1 MAEKK
6 SFVFYHSYEKPL
18 AMLSDA
24 DRGKLLMAL
33 IRYSRGQEVEHI
45 SPTADM
51 AFAFIRENMDRD
63 AAAYQE
69 TVRKRSAAG
78 KKGGRPPKSQPEGV
92 PEPEEKANGFSQKQT
107 KGGKAENENE
117 NENGNEN
124 ENENGNDNENGNE
137 NTIPPSIPPKGEGA
151 VSSQPAESGF
161 DEFWQSY
168 PRKVGKKAAQNAWK
182 RLKPNAALRIK
193 IMEALQEQKASRR
206 WQKEQGRYIPNP
218 ATWLNQERWE
228 DQLEEAGSAPDYSH
242 FNLSD
247 TKGETVYGTDFTR
260 WELPD

>member
-24 DRGKLLMAL
+24 DRGRLLMAL
-33 IRYSRGQEVEHI
+33 IRYSREQEVEHI

-78 KKGGRPPKSQPEGV
+78 KKGGRPPKSKPEV
-92 PEPEEKANGFSQKQT
+92 PQEEEKADGFPQKQP
-107 KGGKAENENE
+107 KGGKAE
-117 NENGNEN
+117 
-124 ENENGNDNENGNE
+124 NENGNE

-218 ATWLNQERWE
+218 ATWLHQERWE
-228 DQLEEAGSAPDYSH
+228 DQLEQAGSAPDYSH
-242 FNLSD
+242 FSLSD
-247 TKGETVYGTDFTR
+247 TEGETVYGTDFTR

>member
-1 MAEKK
+1 MGEKK

-33 IRYSRGQEVEHI
+33 IRYSQGQEVEHI
-45 SPTADM
+45 SPAADI

-78 KKGGRPPKSQPEGV
+78 KKGGRPPKSKPEV
-92 PEPEEKANGFSQKQT
+92 PQEEEKADGFPQKQT

-124 ENENGNDNENGNE
+124 GNGNGNGNDNGNE
-137 NTIPPSIPPKGEGA
+137 NTIPPVVPPKGERSGGG
-151 VSSQPAESGF
+151 PPTESGF

-193 IMEALQEQKASRR
+193 IMEALQEQKASQR
-206 WQKEQGRYIPNP
+206 WQKEEGRYIPNP
-218 ATWLNQERWE
+218 ATWLHQERWE
-228 DQLEEAGSAPDYSH
+228 DQLEQAGSAPDYSH
-242 FNLSD
+242 FSLSD
-247 TKGETVYGTDFTR
+247 TEGETVYGTDFTR